1 MRNKIALIG
10 AGNIG
15 GTLAHLICLK
25 QLADVAIVD
34 VVEGTP
40 QAKALDIGHSLP
52 VENSDCSLVGTQD
65 YAQIEDAQVVIVTA
79 GVARKPEMTRD
90 DLLEINSNIIKKVAS
105 EIKKYAADALV
116 IVITNPLDTMTWLM
130 QKATGFPPEKVVG
143 MAGVLDTA
151 RFRYF
156 LAQELEISVEDVS
169 TLVLGGHGDAMV
181 PLMRYTTVSGIPMH
195 EIIEMGWITQ
205 EKVDEIIE
213 RTKFAGGEIVE
224 LFKNGSAYYSPASA
238 AIKMATSYLYNQKK
252 ILPCSAY
259 LEGQYGFTDLYVGTP
274 AIIGGKGVERI
285 MELGLN
291 EKEAV
296 AFNKSVNSVQKLIE
310 KIKS

>member
-25 QLADVAIVD
+25 QLADVALVD

-238 AIKMATSYLYNQKK
+238 AIKMATSYLYDQKK

-274 AIIGGKGVERI
+274 AIIGSKGVERI